1 MTTHFKGHILEQW
14 SRLWS
19 KALRGQL
26 IWLQLNAFSQRANVG
41 AGAAQRRQLEHSSCR
56 ATTRPPSP
64 QLSPL
69 NMGVFPS
76 SWCNT
81 ATDRRARTPNVRWT
95 DGDLRANAGVFLGD
109 DNTTETHSWR
119 STRQPTCDQ
128 LRHWLG
134 SIRRGHGYC
143 GGTPCT
149 APLGTNN
156 KKDTESHFR
165 AEFPRYVG

>member
-1 MTTHFKGHILEQW
+1 MKRPCGQSCVVLTTNFKGHILGHW

-26 IWLQLNAFSQRANVG
+26 IWFQLNACSQRANVG

-81 ATDRRARTPNVRWT
+81 ATDRRARTPIVRWT

-109 DNTTETHSWR
+109 DHTTETHSR
-119 STRQPTCDQ
+119 EVDTPANVRPVEALARINSQGA
-128 LRHWLG
+128 WLLWWYPM
-134 SIRRGHGYC
+134 H
-143 GGTPCT
+143 CT
-149 APLGTNN
+149 
-156 KKDTESHFR
+156 
-165 AEFPRYVG
+165 VGDEQ